1 MELPIKNYKLLLVIP
16 IALMVVSAGI
26 LITHY
31 MRTGEWFNR
40 SFELTGG
47 TLVTIETK
55 QATDIGAVESA
66 LSQFKVSV
74 RSLTGFG
81 GSKLLIQA
89 GSDADSKAI
98 IAALGSI
105 GIDTSVSSVQTIG
118 PALSESFW
126 VQAQLAL
133 AAAFVFMGIVVFVL
147 FRDPVPSG
155 YVMLCAFSDIVV
167 AMALMQVFGIELSL
181 ASLGGLIMLLDYSVD
196 TDILL
201 TTRCLR
207 GTGTF
212 GERWKSSVK
221 TGFTMFGTA
230 FGALVALYISGL
242 SPVISEIAAVLILGL
257 CADVILTW
265 IQNSVLL
272 KVHMERKGLL

>member
-1 MELPIKNYKLLLVIP
+1 MDLPIKNYKMLIVVP
-16 IALMVVSAGI
+16 IALMVISVAI
-26 LITHY
+26 LSMHY
-31 MRTGEWFNR
+31 MQTGDWFNR

-47 TLVTIETK
+47 TLITVETK
-55 QATDIGAVESA
+55 QVPEIDMVENA
-66 LSQFKVSV
+66 LSAYKVSV
-74 RSLTGFG
+74 RTLTGFG
-81 GSKLLIQA
+81 GGKLLIQA
-89 GSDADSKAI
+89 EASADSEAI
-98 IAALGSI
+98 IAALASA
-105 GIDTSVSSVQTIG
+105 GIDTSVSSVQMIG

-126 VQAQLAL
+126 IQAQIAM
-133 AAAFVFMGIVVFVL
+133 AVAFILMGVVVFVL
-147 FRDPVPSG
+147 FRDLVPSG
-155 YVMLCAFSDIVV
+155 YVMLCAFFDIVV
-167 AMALMQVFGIELSL
+167 TMALMQVFGIELSL

-212 GERWKSSVK
+212 GERWRSSVK
-221 TGFTMFGTA
+221 TGLTMSATA
-230 FGALVALYISGL
+230 LGAMLALYISGL

-265 IQNSVLL
+265 VQNSILL